1 MSRWSVR
8 PGLEDIDH
16 KRRWYEGV
24 RETWYSQPGLLHAHV
39 LGIPGTRDRMTFS
52 VWETEEHYRDF
63 VASGVLQDVI
73 AESDD
78 IYALDGR
85 PVAEEWAVLS
95 EDWPVRGGNSPDDVD
110 NRNA

>member
-1 MSRWSVR
+1 MR

-16 KRRWYEGV
+16 RRRWYEGV

-52 VWETEEHYRDF
+52 VWETEGHYRDF
-63 VASGVLQDVI
+63 VASGALQEVI

-78 IYALDGR
+78 IYAPDGR
-85 PVAEEWAVLS
+85 PIAEEWVVLS
-95 EDWPVRGGNSPDDVD
+95 EDWPVRGRNARDDVE
-110 NRNA
+110 NRDV